1 MRLRTKVKNQLQAL
15 ALNQGV
21 QKGRRLWSSE
31 GRKQLQALPMLEHA
45 GRRRDQ
51 LLKLLTEL
59 DAQILALDVVVR
71 REAEGR
77 EEARR
82 LMTHPGVGPQTALGM
97 VLTVGEVNRFTTSKQ
112 VASYLGLTPREH
124 SSGGKQRLGHISKQ
138 GSSFM
143 RFLLVDGGLTGVRGV
158 DLLQRAYRRLAAKK
172 SRAVAKVMQARRL
185 AVRLYWML
193 RNGWTYAEL
202 ARHAGKPGS
211 FRGEQ

>member
-1 MRLRTKVKNQLQAL
+1 
-15 ALNQGV
+15 
-21 QKGRRLWSSE
+21 
-31 GRKQLQALPMLEHA
+31 MLEHA
-45 GRRRDQ
+45 ARRRDQ

-71 REAEGR
+71 RQAEGR

-97 VLTVGEVNRFTTSKQ
+97 VLTVGEVSRFASSKQ
-112 VASYLGLTPREH
+112 LASYLGLTPREH

-143 RFLLVDGGLTGVRGV
+143 RFLLVEAGQTAVRG
-158 DLLQRAYRRLAAKK
+158 DDELKRAYRRLAAKK
-172 SRAVAKVMQARRL
+172 SRAVAKVMVARRL

-193 RNGWTYAEL
+193 RKPATYAEL